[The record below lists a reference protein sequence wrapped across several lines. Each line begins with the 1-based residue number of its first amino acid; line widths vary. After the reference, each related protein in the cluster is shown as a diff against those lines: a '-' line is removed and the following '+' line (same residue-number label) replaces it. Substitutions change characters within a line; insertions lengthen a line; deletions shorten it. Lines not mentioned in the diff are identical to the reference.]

1 MHSGDSCITIE
12 RSGPLSNKEDKTKHN
27 TRMHRAWRAIKKQL
41 GIIKSRRHFLGASK
55 QIDEAQPHRLAKKHA
70 MDCGQ
75 PGCAICGNPRRTRRH
90 KLKDQLT
97 TQERRNNQKS
107 NDVE

>member
-1 MHSGDSCITIE
+1 M
-12 RSGPLSNKEDKTKHN
+12 SNENDKVKHQ
-27 TRMHRAWRAIKKQL
+27 TRMHRAWCAIKKQL
-41 GIIKSRRHFLGASK
+41 GIIKQRQHFQGASK

-75 PGCAICGNPRRTRRH
+75 PGCVLCGNPRRRKT
-90 KLKDQLT
+90 LKTKDRLT
-97 TQERRNNQKS
+97 TQERRLNQKG

>member
-1 MHSGDSCITIE
+1 M
-12 RSGPLSNKEDKTKHN
+12 SNEQDKTKHN
-27 TRMHRAWRAIKKQL
+27 TRMHQAWRAIKKQL
-41 GIIKSRRHFLGASK
+41 GIIKSRKHFQGASK
-55 QIDEAQPHRLAKKHA
+55 NIDEAQPHRLAKKHA

-75 PGCAICGNPRRTRRH
+75 PGCVLCGNPRHNNFH
-90 KLKDQLT
+90 KGKDRLT

>member
-1 MHSGDSCITIE
+1 MSKE
-12 RSGPLSNKEDKTKHN
+12 EDKVKHK

-41 GIIKSRRHFLGASK
+41 SIIKSRRHFVGASK

-70 MDCGQ
+70 MDCGT
-75 PGCAICGNPRRTRRH
+75 PGCVLCGNPRHNKFH
-90 KLKDQLT
+90 KGKDRLT

-107 NDVE
+107 KDE

>member
-1 MHSGDSCITIE
+1 M
-12 RSGPLSNKEDKTKHN
+12 SNEQDKVKHN
-27 TRMHRAWRAIKKQL
+27 TRMHKAWRAIKKQL
-41 GIIKSRRHFLGASK
+41 GIIKSRQHFQGASK

-70 MDCGQ
+70 MDCGR
-75 PGCAICGNPRRTRRH
+75 PGCTLCGNPRRTRNH
-90 KLKDQLT
+90 KNKDQLT

>member
-1 MHSGDSCITIE
+1 
-12 RSGPLSNKEDKTKHN
+12 LSNEEDKTKHN

-97 TQERRNNQKS
+97 TQERRNNQKT